1 MLAANKPL
9 ANRLVRALPGTHE
22 MVVQTALRF
31 VSARGKALDLGA
43 GSGAL
48 AEHLQLAGLEVTAV
62 DISNYFE
69 LNSEFVQVD
78 MNEPD
83 FDRRIS
89 RQFDLVTSVE
99 VIEHLDNPTA
109 FLRSIYRLLKENG
122 IAILTTPNIENIPAR
137 LRFFLSGDVR
147 AMDKKAPE
155 HITPIHLDLFLRQ
168 VVPRTGLVLIEHRVY
183 PEGRFPLT
191 ARNYLVPFFSLFKS
205 VMKGTALT
213 GDSHVFVLK
222 KVH

>member
-1 MLAANKPL
+1 
-9 ANRLVRALPGTHE
+9 

-31 VSARGKALDLGA
+31 VSARSNALDLGA

-48 AEHLQLAGLEVTAV
+48 AEHLQLAGLEVTAA

-69 LNSEFVQVD
+69 LNSEFIQVD
-78 MNEPD
+78 FNEPD

-89 RQFDLVTSVE
+89 GQYDLVTSVE
-99 VIEHLDNPTA
+99 VIEHLDSPTA
-109 FLRSIYRLLKENG
+109 FLRSIYRLLRENG

-147 AMDKKAPE
+147 AMDKNAPE

-168 VVPRTGLVLIEHRVY
+168 VVPRTGLVLIEHA
-183 PEGRFPLT
+183 FHSPLET
-191 ARNYLVPFFSLFKS
+191 TWCHFFHYLSR
-205 VMKGTALT
+205 
-213 GDSHVFVLK
+213 
-222 KVH
+222 

>member
-1 MLAANKPL
+1 MSAPNKPL
-9 ANRLVRALPGTHE
+9 ASRLVRALPGTHE
-22 MVVQTALRF
+22 MVVQTALRI
-31 VSARGKALDLGA
+31 VPVGSSALDLGA

-48 AEHLQLAGLEVTAV
+48 AEHLQLAGLEVTAA

-69 LNSEFVQVD
+69 LNSEFIQID

-89 RQFDLVTSVE
+89 REYDLVTSVE
-99 VIEHLDNPTA
+99 VIEHLENPTA
-109 FLRSIYRLLKENG
+109 FLRSIHRLLKPNG
-122 IAILTTPNIENIPAR
+122 IAILTTPNIENVPAR
-137 LRFFLSGDVR
+137 LRFFLNGDVR
-147 AMDKKAPE
+147 AMDKNAPE

-168 VVPRTGLVLIEHRVY
+168 IVPRTGFVLIEHKVY

-191 ARNYLVPFFSLFKS
+191 ARNYLVPFFLLFKL

-222 KVH
+222 KV